1 MLKIF
6 LMPLALVYRI
16 VISIRNFCYEANIF
30 KQHEFPLPIISVGNI
45 TVGGTGKTPHS
56 EYLLRLLKNQFNVA
70 YISRGYKRKTKG
82 FVRATAHSTA
92 LEIGDE
98 ALQIVRNFPQVPVA
112 VCEKRV
118 KGVERLLAESEQ
130 NFDAIILDD
139 AFQHRS
145 IKPHINM
152 LLIDY
157 NRPIHEDKLLPLGR
171 LRETIQ
177 ARFRA
182 NYIIVT
188 KCPAQM
194 SPIDQRIMRTR
205 LEILPYQ
212 NLFFTTMDYGQI
224 QPVSHENPIIS
235 LERAKSFSCL
245 VFTGI
250 AQPDPLLTFLKSRF
264 SQVEHLGFA
273 DHHHFS
279 SKDVGSVLSAFNL
292 ISGEKKIL
300 VTTEKD
306 LARLSAKPE
315 LLQQLENELYV
326 IPIVVKFLDGNGEPF
341 NRKILNYVAENK
353 INSKLHQR
361 KNPI

>member
-56 EYLLRLLKNQFNVA
+56 EYLLRLLKDQFNVA

-82 FVRATAHSTA
+82 YVRATAQSTA

-98 ALQIVRNFPQVPVA
+98 ALQIARNFPQVPVA

-118 KGVERLLAESEQ
+118 TGVERLLEEAEQ

-177 ARFRA
+177 ARFGQLHH
-182 NYIIVT
+182 
-188 KCPAQM
+188 CDQM
-194 SPIDQRIMRTR
+194 SGSDVAYRSA
-205 LEILPYQ
+205 YHA
-212 NLFFTTMDYGQI
+212 N
-224 QPVSHENPIIS
+224 S
-235 LERAKSFSCL
+235 LRNFALSEF
-245 VFTGI
+245 VF
-250 AQPDPLLTFLKSRF
+250 
-264 SQVEHLGFA
+264 
-273 DHHHFS
+273 HHHGLWTDSTCF
-279 SKDVGSVLSAFNL
+279 A
-292 ISGEKKIL
+292 
-300 VTTEKD
+300 
-306 LARLSAKPE
+306 
-315 LLQQLENELYV
+315 
-326 IPIVVKFLDGNGEPF
+326 
-341 NRKILNYVAENK
+341 
-353 INSKLHQR
+353 
-361 KNPI
+361 